1 MSTQTEPTDAEWAR
15 MQKLVLQRLHA
26 KYDGMSD
33 RMRNLPTI
41 HFQDPDTMESVL
53 LSPREAISEVEAL
66 SDVGKH
72 IIQGTIRLLQ
82 ELQP

>member
-1 MSTQTEPTDAEWAR
+1 MSTEISNSEWQK
-15 MQKLVLQRLHA
+15 MQKLVLIRLHA
-26 KYDGMSD
+26 KYDPMSE

-53 LSPREAISEVEAL
+53 LSPKDALAEVTAMT
-66 SDVGKH
+66 DIGKH